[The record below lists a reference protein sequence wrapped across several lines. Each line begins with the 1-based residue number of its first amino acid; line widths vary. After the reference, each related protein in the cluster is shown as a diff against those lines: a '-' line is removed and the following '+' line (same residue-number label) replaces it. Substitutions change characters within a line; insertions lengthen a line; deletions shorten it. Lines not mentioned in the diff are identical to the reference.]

1 MRLVARPLCSLSPCR
16 LPCARVEALAAGAAG
31 GAGVRKRKQSPWLV
45 VFKTL
50 NASRV
55 KGAHWV
61 YHKSDHAIDDCL
73 RHLGCLESTVGSLAL
88 KEATQAPLGATSF
101 AFVQDVAQTAVR
113 PVHRMDD
120 DVRVA
125 VVGIHGRAKVPQG
138 GRKSRKAGGLKPL
151 ERPRGL
157 EDAVRFQKQR
167 LRPSGFEQSAM

>member
-1 MRLVARPLCSLSPCR
+1 MPLCLLSPCR
-16 LPCARVEALAAGAAG
+16 LPCTRVEALAAGAAG
-31 GAGVRKRKQSPWLV
+31 GAGVRKPKQSPWLS

-50 NASRV
+50 NAFRV
-55 KGAHWV
+55 KGAPWV

-88 KEATQAPLGATSF
+88 TDTSQAPLEATSV

-125 VVGIHGRAKVPQG
+125 VVGIRGRAKVPQG
-138 GRKSRKAGGLKPL
+138 GRPQSTWTAARASGVYAP
-151 ERPRGL
+151 E
-157 EDAVRFQKQR
+157 FQFVVVVEGVIATM
-167 LRPSGFEQSAM
+167 LP